1 MLSSSCCER
10 HHRIVVNKSF
20 SFRAVI
26 CMLGIAWGAGA
37 GYDDNHDD
45 MGGDK
50 HHHHHDGDHHG
61 HRPGAQP
68 FSGFAV
74 NCPDICV
81 ATTVVDPIA
90 LARTSTIC
98 PAPEIPTRKT
108 ESAGRQIFT
117 RSPAVIGPHGCA
129 GLPASAWR
137 SKEKPG
143 GAAAYCRRL
152 PPR

>member
-1 MLSSSCCER
+1 
-10 HHRIVVNKSF
+10 
-20 SFRAVI
+20 
-26 CMLGIAWGAGA
+26 MLGIAWGAGA

-81 ATTVVDPIA
+81 ATTGA
-90 LARTSTIC
+90 IC
-98 PAPEIPTRKT
+98 RPYRFSPNEHNLPGPRNPHTQNRKRRAANLHPF
-108 ESAGRQIFT
+108 AGRDWAARLCWVT
-117 RSPAVIGPHGCA
+117 RL
-129 GLPASAWR
+129 GL
-137 SKEKPG
+137 EE
-143 GAAAYCRRL
+143 
-152 PPR
+152 